1 MLSKEGCL
9 AKTLGKK
16 SLEVS
21 SRRLPDVATMERLK
35 KQVEKLTHLKEE
47 REQEMFAIK
56 EYVIHNLEVLDLDL
70 NTTSIEDMLIVD
82 QEQFDSL
89 RSEDIEGARKTLDGL
104 RQRVEERK
112 EEGIIECYLIE
123 VALNINHSFESDYLD
138 CALFNYLVLF
148 I

>member
-1 MLSKEGCL
+1 
-9 AKTLGKK
+9 
-16 SLEVS
+16 
-21 SRRLPDVATMERLK
+21 MERLK

-56 EYVIHNLEVLDLDL
+56 EDVIHNLEVLDLDL

-104 RQRVEERK
+104 RQRVEERN
-112 EEGIIECYLIE
+112 EEVIIECYL
-123 VALNINHSFESDYLD
+123 
-138 CALFNYLVLF
+138 
-148 I
+148 